1 MIRNLQ
7 AKVETAGNHLPVCI
21 AADATIRSAASLMW
35 EHDIGSL
42 VVGDLGRP
50 VGILSERDVVGQ
62 IAHAAD
68 PDVLTVRQVMT
79 PYVVAARIGDP
90 LSEAALKMLEEGIRH
105 LPVLDEYGHVTGI
118 LSVRDLL
125 RPLLLDALASPQ

>member
-7 AKVETAGNHLPVCI
+7 AKVESAGSHLPVCI
-21 AADATIRSAASLMW
+21 SADASLRTAASLMW
-35 EHDIGSL
+35 KHDIGSL
-42 VVGDLGRP
+42 VVGDSGHPL
-50 VGILSERDVVGQ
+50 GILSESDVVGQ
-62 IAHAAD
+62 MAQGSD
-68 PDVLTVRQVMT
+68 PEAVTVRHVMT
-79 PYVVAARIGDP
+79 PYVVAARLGDP

-105 LPVLDEYGHVTGI
+105 LPVLDDFGHVAGM